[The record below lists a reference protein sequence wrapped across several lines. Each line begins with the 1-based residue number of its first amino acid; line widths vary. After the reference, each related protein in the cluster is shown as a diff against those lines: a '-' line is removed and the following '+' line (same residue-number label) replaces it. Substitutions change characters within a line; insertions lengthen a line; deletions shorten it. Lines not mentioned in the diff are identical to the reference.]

1 MRIQVFSE
9 YLQLAQAGRV
19 NFLACPMH
27 PTEEAVFPLVH
38 QQEDDKIVLHCYA
51 CGYKNTAGYGL
62 YNNLLKL
69 IEAEMSEPEKMEH
82 NGKNIPR

>member
-27 PTEEAVFPLVH
+27 TEEEAIFPLNH
-38 QQEDDKIVLHCYA
+38 SLTDQDKVLLECFA
-51 CGYKNTAGYGL
+51 CGYKNIAGQTL
-62 YNNLLKL
+62 YNNILESIKNVKL
-69 IEAEMSEPEKMEH
+69 
-82 NGKNIPR
+82 

>member
-27 PTEEAVFPLVH
+27 PQEEAIFPLSH
-38 QQEDDKIVLHCYA
+38 QMEDDKVVLHCLA
-51 CGYKNTAGYGL
+51 CGYKNTAGSTL
-62 YNNLLKL
+62 YNNLIEL
-69 IEAEMSEPEKMEH
+69 IRAEMSEPEKMD
-82 NGKNIPR
+82 

>member
-27 PTEEAVFPLVH
+27 EEDKLVIFELLH
-38 QQEDDKIVLHCYA
+38 KEENGKIVLYCLA
-51 CGYKNTAGYGL
+51 CGYKNIAGLTL
-62 YNNLLKL
+62 YNNLITL
-69 IEAEMSEPEKMEH
+69 IKAQLSEPEKMEE
-82 NGKNIPR
+82 

>member
-27 PTEEAVFPLVH
+27 QDEEAKFPLAH
-38 QQEDDKIVLHCYA
+38 QQEEDKIVLHCFA
-51 CGYKNTAGYGL
+51 CGYKNAAGYIL
-62 YNNLLKL
+62 YNNLIEL
-69 IEAEMSEPEKMEH
+69 IEKNSSEQ
-82 NGKNIPR
+82 

>member
-27 PTEEAVFPLVH
+27 QNEEAIFPLSH
-38 QQEDDKIVLHCYA
+38 QQEEEKIVLHCYA
-51 CGYKNTAGYGL
+51 CGYKNTAGYTL
-62 YNNLLKL
+62 YNNLIEL
-69 IEAEMSEPEKMEH
+69 IKAEMSEPEKMD
-82 NGKNIPR
+82 